1 MAEVVLALGA
11 VAASVLACREA
22 AQVRKDAEQ
31 QPPAAAPVSASV
43 AALPASAEYDPLAVA
58 AASVRSIKNREAPI
72 PAQCYTKTEGR
83 SNPCWTCHTSPRF
96 PNLAADFA
104 LQEEYAFSK
113 VGETNHWTNLFE
125 DRRERAAKLSDSDV
139 LSYVRSDNYA
149 PLRRAVAQHPDYPG
163 YRPDLDFA
171 RGFDDAGFAR
181 DGSGW
186 RAFRYKPFP
195 GVFWPTNG
203 NADDVMIRLPEPFR
217 SQAGKPSLE
226 VYRANLAI
234 LEASFASDPDAPDAK
249 LRWPTEPL
257 DEVALDYD
265 LNANG
270 QLEPAVTSIVGLP
283 KRYLGDAKQVKV
295 RRTLFPQGVEFLHSV
310 RYLDPDA
317 PSLIAT
323 RMKELRY
330 SRKVRELDD
339 WAILRAYE
347 VELDEKQEGKLP
359 VFGGS
364 PLVGLQNDFGWSL
377 QGFIEDAEG
386 RLRLQTHEEHLACMG
401 CHTNLGVTLDQT
413 FAFAR
418 KVPGRAG
425 WAYQDLKGI
434 PDVPQLGHQEP
445 EFLTYLRR
453 AEGGDE
459 FRQNAEVLEK
469 FFASGKPNAPLVKQS
484 ALGGPKDLTDLVY
497 PSRERALDLNR
508 AYMVLARDQ
517 RFDLG
522 RDVQLGPARNVHSSI
537 ENAATG
543 LVESKR
549 VYTDG
554 QLRLDW
560 ESEDVGAAAQ
570 TRL

>member
-1 MAEVVLALGA
+1 MALGA
-11 VAASVLACREA
+11 VAASVLACHEA

-31 QPPAAAPVSASV
+31 QPRAAATASASV
-43 AALPASAEYDPLAVA
+43 LAPFAGAPSRAEYDPIAVA
-58 AASVRSIKNREAPI
+58 AASEHSIKNREAPI
-72 PAQCYTKTEGR
+72 PAQCYTKTEGH
-83 SNPCWTCHTSPRF
+83 SNPCWTCHTAPRF
-96 PNLAADFA
+96 PNLAADFR
-104 LQEEYAFSK
+104 LQQEYAFSK

-125 DRRERAAKLSDSDV
+125 DRRERAAKLSESDV
-139 LSYVRSDNYA
+139 LAYVRSDNYA
-149 PLRRAVAQHPDYPG
+149 PLQRALAQHTDYPG
-163 YRPDLDFA
+163 YRPDLDFS

-203 NADDVMIRLPEPFR
+203 NSDDVMIRLPERFR

-226 VYRANLAI
+226 AYRANLAI
-234 LEASFASDPDAPDAK
+234 LEASFASDPDVSDAK

-257 DEVALDYD
+257 DEVALDHD
-265 LNANG
+265 VNG
-270 QLEPAVTSIVGLP
+270 NGRLEPAVTTLVGLP
-283 KRYLGDAKQVKV
+283 ARYLGDAKDVKV

-359 VFGGS
+359 VFPGS
-364 PLVGLQNDFGWSL
+364 PLVGLQNDFGWAL

-413 FAFAR
+413 FSFAR

-425 WAYQDLKGI
+425 WAYQDLKGM
-434 PDVPQLGHQEP
+434 PDVPQLGHKEP

-453 AEGGDE
+453 TEGGDE
-459 FRQNAEVLEK
+459 FRQNTEVLQK
-469 FFASGKPNAPLVKQS
+469 FFAQGKPNAALVKQS
-484 ALGGPKDLTDLVY
+484 ARGGPRDITDLIY
-497 PSRERALDLNR
+497 PSRERALELNR
-508 AYMVLARDQ
+508 AYMVLAREQ
-517 RFDLG
+517 RFDRG
-522 RDVQLGPARNVHSSI
+522 RDVTLAPAQNVHASI
-537 ENAATG
+537 QNQATG
-543 LVESKR
+543 LAESKR
-549 VYTDG
+549 VYVDG
-554 QLRLDW
+554 QLRLAW
-560 ESEDVGAAAQ
+560 GPAEPQPLAARQ
-570 TRL
+570 